1 MTMAPSFRMITATV
15 FWAAASM
22 TPVPASAEALTLW
35 MRDNGAALAPRVI
48 ERWNQTHPA
57 DPITLTLIPH
67 ERMMPTF
74 AGALTA
80 GNVPDLLSLD
90 LILTPDFMKAGYL
103 KDITDSMAGNPNI
116 RKVVQ
121 AHIDLATYQ
130 KRLYGVPFTPDDS
143 VLLYNKALFKRAG
156 LDPEKPPATSG
167 EMVAAARKIRALGPD
182 VYGFYFSG
190 ACPGCNIFTIAP
202 QMWAARGT
210 VVLPAGCDAEP
221 LQGESIKQVLQ
232 DYRTMWT
239 EGLIPPSAKDDPGD
253 HHTEIFM
260 SGKVGMQAGANYA
273 VALAKEKA
281 PKLDFGVA
289 FLPGPSQGD
298 ASSFAGGDVLT
309 IPAAS
314 KRGAKA
320 LEFLNWLLTDEPQ
333 LEVYAKSGNLP
344 SRTDFT
350 KNKYFAADPRLIK
363 TAEALAIAK
372 TPWTFHFN
380 DMSNDS
386 ASPWITM
393 VRTAIFEGDIDGAI
407 AKAKTRMKQ
416 IQCADHPAAATASP
430 QRTDEMTQ
438 AAAGFDKFFMHDEC
452 TAQSPPQPDTCLHER
467 LHEMSFTFGGN
478 SGTVYDVTLRIRGIF
493 EPTTI
498 AGGDTPDPAHP
509 YFKVG
514 GDVST
519 PDWSRWEIQVSEPRR
534 TYWLNHYPAIGHTI
548 YKEDFEATVAAA
560 AGATVVIRV
569 TDGNDRQI
577 DNGKTGPDRQQF
589 IAGVV
594 DQPLAGQM
602 LRLDVVRVKAR

>member
-1 MTMAPSFRMITATV
+1 MARGAT
-15 FWAAASM
+15 FAAVALLA
-22 TPVPASAEALTLW
+22 PVSASAEGLILW

-48 ERWNQTHPA
+48 DHWNATHPA

-74 AGALTA
+74 AGALAA
-80 GNVPDLLSLD
+80 GKVPDLLSLD

-103 KDITDSMAGNPNI
+103 KDITEPMAGNPNV

-143 VLLYNKALFKRAG
+143 VLLYNKTLFKAAG

-167 EMVAAARKIRALGPD
+167 EIVSAARKIRALGPD

-190 ACPGCNIFTIAP
+190 SCPGCNIFTIAP
-202 QMWAARGT
+202 QMWAARGN
-210 VVLPAGCDAEP
+210 VVLPAGCYAEP
-221 LQGESIKQVLQ
+221 LKGESIKQVLQ

-239 EGLIPPSAKDDPGD
+239 EGLIPESAKADPGD
-253 HHTEIFM
+253 HATAVFR
-260 SGKVGMQAGANYA
+260 SGKIGMQAGANYA
-273 VALAKEKA
+273 VALVKEKA
-281 PKLDFGVA
+281 PDLDFGVA
-289 FLPGPSQGD
+289 FLPGPRQGEV
-298 ASSFAGGDVLT
+298 SSFAGGDVLT
-309 IPAAS
+309 IPATA
-314 KRGAKA
+314 KHAAKA

-333 LEVYAKSGNLP
+333 LELYAKSGNLP
-344 SRTDFT
+344 SRTDLT
-350 KNKYFAADPRLIK
+350 KNKYFAADPRLTK
-363 TAEALAIAK
+363 TAEALAIAQ

-380 DMSNDS
+380 DMSNDDS
-386 ASPWITM
+386 SPWIEM

-407 AKAKTRMKQ
+407 ARARTRMKQ
-416 IQCADHPAAATASP
+416 IQCAEAAPP
-430 QRTDEMTQ
+430 QRSDEVAQ

-452 TAQSPPQPDTCLHER
+452 TAQYPPQPDTCLHER
-467 LHEMSFTFGGN
+467 LHEMSFTFGGKA
-478 SGTVYDVTLRIRGIF
+478 GTVYDVTLRIRGIF

-519 PDWSRWEIQVSEPRR
+519 PDWSRWEIEVSEPKR
-534 TYWLNHYPAIGHTI
+534 TYWLNHYPSVGHTI
-548 YKEDFEATVAAA
+548 YKEDFEATLAAA

-577 DNGKTGPDRQQF
+577 DNGKTGPDRQQI

-594 DQPLAGQM
+594 DQPLPGQM